1 MQKGIFIF
9 SDINFNVLEN
19 FIPQSDYQFFIFNT
33 FAELERL
40 EEMKSHLF
48 ITVFRFWSPYL
59 VIATLIYLYI
69 IRFAIDLVAKNMT
82 KPFLELSEK
91 IRLNVKNVQKTKLRS

>member
-40 EEMKSHLF
+40 DEMESHLF

-59 VIATLIYLYI
+59 VMATLIYLYI